1 MNNFTTNYSTPAA
14 AIVSCTNK
22 WRLLP
27 VVEQL
32 GRAHLVS
39 TWKLD
44 SSSLKFYLKGTVTYE
59 RILPYSRDLTR

>member
-1 MNNFTTNYSTPAA
+1 M
-14 AIVSCTNK
+14 SCINK

-32 GRAHLVS
+32 GRAHMVN

-44 SSSLKFYLKGTVTYE
+44 ASSLKFFLKGTVTYE
-59 RILPYSRDLTR
+59 RILPYSRELTSPQPQLVRYVNTVF